1 MAQTVIGVRF
11 KKAGKIHFFDP
22 GDDEIVVGDSVIV
35 DTIRGLECGTVVIAP
50 REMPEPEEPSP
61 MKPETRK
68 IHRKATRADM
78 ARVALNKE
86 NEKKAFEI
94 CLQKI
99 KDHDLPMKL
108 INVSYTF
115 DVNKIIF
122 YFTADGRVDFRA
134 LVRDLASVFHTRIE
148 LRQVGVRDEAK
159 LLGGIGCCGR
169 PLCCATFLGDF
180 APLSIRMAKEQNLS
194 LNPTK
199 ISGICGRL
207 LCCLKYESDYY
218 HEMYKENERNF
229 IPEYGNLVM
238 TAEGEGKVIHVNMQR
253 QTVTVMLDTKDTV
266 SASWDDL
273 LPIDEDNPNAG
284 KKFSKQTED
293 NSEDAETPADEKK
306 SPAKFSSERP
316 RKNFQPR
323 NIQPGRPKKIFAGED
338 KNEIFEESPAE
349 TRNKNKVK
357 YRERP
362 NNSGFKRPRRSRR
375 PRDFRK

>member
-11 KKAGKIHFFDP
+11 KRAGKIHFFDP

-61 MKPETRK
+61 NRPETKK

-78 ARVALNKE
+78 ARVAENKE
-86 NEKKAFEI
+86 NEKRAFDI

-108 INVSYTF
+108 INVNYTF

-218 HEMYKENERNF
+218 HEMYKENAQNF
-229 IPEYGNLVM
+229 IPEYGNRVM
-238 TAEGEGKVIHVNMQR
+238 TAEGEGKVIHVNMQK
-253 QTVTVMLDTKDTV
+253 QTVTVMLDTKDTI
-266 SASWDDL
+266 SASWEDL
-273 LPIDEDNPNAG
+273 LPIDEDNG
-284 KKFSKQTED
+284 ETKKKFSRKSPEVSGREE
-293 NSEDAETPADEKK
+293 NPGEEKK

-316 RKNFQPR
+316 KKIFQS
-323 NIQPGRPKKIFAGED
+323 NRPKKIFAGED
-338 KNEIFEESPAE
+338 KNEIFKESQAE
-349 TRNKNKVK
+349 VKNKNRVK
-357 YRERP
+357 YRDKQ

-375 PRDFRK
+375 PGDFRK